1 MEDRVQRRILM
12 TKWLYLI
19 GAIVLEVGGTLS
31 LRLSVDSAIWFLG
44 VGVGYVGA
52 FACLTLLLRAG
63 APIGLTYG
71 VWAASGV
78 ALTAVLAAVL
88 FGDPLTWLMG
98 LGILIVI
105 GGVLLV
111 EIGASTGRGVAR
123 RALDDPEVRG

>member
-1 MEDRVQRRILM
+1 M

-31 LRLSVDSAIWFLG
+31 LRLSVDSAGWFLG

-88 FGDPLTWLMG
+88 FADPLTWLMS

-111 EIGASTGRGVAR
+111 EIGASASR
-123 RALDDPEVRG
+123 RAAPHAADNTEAER

>member
-1 MEDRVQRRILM
+1 M

-19 GAIVLEVGGTLS
+19 GAILLEVGGTLS
-31 LRLSVDSAIWFLG
+31 LRLAVDSAIWFVG

-78 ALTAVLAAVL
+78 ALTAVLAAIL
-88 FGDPLTWLMG
+88 FGDPLTWLMS
-98 LGILIVI
+98 LGIVIVI
-105 GGVLLV
+105 AGVFLV
-111 EIGASTGRGVAR
+111 EVGAGAANGAAR
-123 RALDDPEVRG
+123 RAASDPENAQ

>member
-1 MEDRVQRRILM
+1 M

-31 LRLSVDSAIWFLG
+31 LRLSVDSAIWFVG
-44 VGVGYVGA
+44 VGIGYVGA

-78 ALTAVLAAVL
+78 ALTAVLASVL
-88 FGDPLTWLMG
+88 FGEPRHRRG
-98 LGILIVI
+98 RR
-105 GGVLLV
+105 
-111 EIGASTGRGVAR
+111 RGVSR
-123 RALDDPEVRG
+123 GVRSRGCTHGTATGGE